1 MGFLKV
7 FETDFFIRIGKNVS
21 QKKENEIFNL
31 KINNAVRA
39 LCTSCVRET
48 SLSGQQTVCCRLLDW
63 ISTVFLH
70 FYFFQFQLLK
80 FVFEQQKII
89 LKNIFLNQKKII
101 FFLLIIFE
109 NLMDF
114 FFFYSSNLSLVFRIL
129 DKMSHGFKKL
139 QLIVLSNV
147 FFSFLKSQNPKS

>member
-48 SLSGQQTVCCRLLDW
+48 SLSGQQTVCWTESQLFFFTLLFLSV
-63 ISTVFLH
+63 STAEIRFWAAKNNLKK
-70 FYFFQFQLLK
+70 YFFK
-80 FVFEQQKII
+80 SKE
-89 LKNIFLNQKKII
+89 NH
-101 FFLLIIFE
+101 FFPADHIWE
-109 NLMDF
+109 PDGF

-139 QLIVLSNV
+139 QLIVPSNV